1 MRLLFLQED
10 QMFYFEETI
19 SKDKNLTF
27 HVELRAML
35 IIIESSVKDRKG
47 V

>member
-1 MRLLFLQED
+1 
-10 QMFYFEETI
+10 MFYFEETI

-27 HVELRAML
+27 HIELRAML
-35 IIIESSVKDRKG
+35 ITIESSEKDRKG